1 MFYLKCEKKLNK
13 KSTFISGVIDQ
24 KFINLFTVSLIWLT
38 AGQSKNILPGA
49 NKLPFS
55 NAILE
60 LTLSMF

>member
-1 MFYLKCEKKLNK
+1 M
-13 KSTFISGVIDQ
+13 
-24 KFINLFTVSLIWLT
+24 FINLFTVNLIWLT

-60 LTLSMF
+60 LTLSIF

>member
-1 MFYLKCEKKLNK
+1 MWKKKNK
-13 KSTFISGVIDQ
+13 KSTFISGVIDE
-24 KFINLFTVSLIWLT
+24 KFINLFTVNLIWLT

-60 LTLSMF
+60 LTLSIF